1 MCFKYL
7 QNSLTAKMHQMM
19 ISCEEASILAGKKEA
34 HELSLGGKMN
44 LKFHLMGCS
53 ACRMAHKQFKMISDC
68 LQNGS
73 KKIEEGIYARSL
85 SVQYKSE
92 LQELINAKLQTE

>member
-1 MCFKYL
+1 
-7 QNSLTAKMHQMM
+7 M

-34 HELSLGGKMN
+34 HELSLREKMN

-53 ACRMAHKQFKMISDC
+53 ACRMAHKQFKIICNC
-68 LQNGS
+68 LRNGS
-73 KKIEEGIYARSL
+73 EKIEKGIYSKSL